1 VRKVTAIRRLKSG
14 QITLPREV
22 ARRLGVANGGYV
34 KIIATG
40 KNKIII
46 APITPITPIGP
57 ITRITRITPISPVGG
72 EEE

>member
-1 VRKVTAIRRLKSG
+1 VSGEGTGLWVRKVTAIRRLKSG

-34 KIIATG
+34 KIIASG
-40 KNKIII
+40 RNRIII
-46 APITPITPIGP
+46 APVT
-57 ITRITRITPISPVGG
+57 ITPISRSRIGG